1 MNTFPP
7 GSNFTKLKFMTLSL
21 PQQHKKAAEALRTYI
36 DFPSD
41 ETLRSYL
48 TIAEW
53 LDLVLPPD
61 PPFSYLSDRYHWH
74 LAQAGRCHQE
84 HHFLIQKQDT
94 VSTAPSLPIAIYLH
108 QLRSA
113 FNVGSIIR
121 TTEAFRLGSLYFS
134 SATPFT
140 DNPKVQ
146 KASMGAWES
155 VSCYQVTDLETFPR
169 PWIALETAVNAPT
182 VHEVVFPDSFTL
194 LLGNEEYG
202 LPDEL
207 LAQVDACIQIPLV
220 GSKNSL
226 NVASAYAIAAAAI
239 AHQGR
244 RPLLKLALPKKS
256 EDCKR

>member
-1 MNTFPP
+1 MNTSP
-7 GSNFTKLKFMTLSL
+7 SRNSFTKHKFTNLPL

-41 ETLRSYL
+41 ETLQSYL

-53 LDLVLPPD
+53 LDLALPSD
-61 PPFSYLSDRYHWH
+61 PPFSLLSDRYHFH

-94 VSTAPSLPIAIYLH
+94 LSTAPSLPIAVYLH

-155 VSCYQVTDLETFPR
+155 VACTQITDLNTLPR
-169 PWIALETAVNAPT
+169 PWIALETAINAPT
-182 VHEVVFPDSFTL
+182 VHDAVFPKSFTL

-244 RPLLKLALPKKS
+244 RPLLKLLPRHS
-256 EDCKR
+256 NG